1 MLSYVRQVIHQDVH
15 SVNPASCKLYFTP
28 LSVVRL
34 DLKLE
39 VSHGD
44 PFASFV
50 ASMMP
55 VKVDILN
62 TEDLLK
68 HFLLRLEDELIEAIG
83 SQGMQTL
90 PQLCILFAL

>member
-1 MLSYVRQVIHQDVH
+1 
-15 SVNPASCKLYFTP
+15 
-28 LSVVRL
+28 L

-44 PFASFV
+44 TFASFV

-55 VKVDILN
+55 MKVDILN

-83 SQGMQTL
+83 SQGMQAL

>member
-1 MLSYVRQVIHQDVH
+1 
-15 SVNPASCKLYFTP
+15 
-28 LSVVRL
+28 L

-39 VSHGD
+39 VSHRN

-50 ASMMP
+50 TSMMA
-55 VKVDILN
+55 VKVDISN

-68 HFLLRLEDELIEAIG
+68 HFLLRLEDELVEAIR
-83 SQGMQTL
+83 SQGMQAL